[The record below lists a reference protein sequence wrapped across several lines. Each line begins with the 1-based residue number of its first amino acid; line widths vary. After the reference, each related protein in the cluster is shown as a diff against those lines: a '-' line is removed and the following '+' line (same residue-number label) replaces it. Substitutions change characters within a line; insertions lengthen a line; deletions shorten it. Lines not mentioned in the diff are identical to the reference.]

1 MFFSHPLLFLLQ
13 PLREALNK
21 AIMDSDFEMLIT
33 ALKALGNAGHPASI
47 KPIMKLLPGFGN
59 TCALL
64 SHRVL
69 VETILVLRNF
79 AKKEPKMV
87 RLHIFLDFV
96 LQLKPHL

>member
-1 MFFSHPLLFLLQ
+1 
-13 PLREALNK
+13 
-21 AIMDSDFEMLIT
+21 MDSDFEMLI
-33 ALKALGNAGHPASI
+33 AAIKALGNAGHPASI

-59 TCALL
+59 ACALL

-87 RLHIFLDFV
+87 RLHIFRFCFTIKTTLMKCVFNV
-96 LQLKPHL
+96 LLY